1 MTVDMHLQIIFV
13 SKSVKEPISVKK
25 QKLIGKILYKGLNKR
40 FYFILFLKCCSK
52 ILLEGAKKGVS
63 RESL

>member
-1 MTVDMHLQIIFV
+1 MIVDMHLQIIFV

-40 FYFILFLKCCSK
+40 FYFIL
-52 ILLEGAKKGVS
+52 
-63 RESL
+63 

>member
-1 MTVDMHLQIIFV
+1 MTADMHLQIIFV

-63 RESL
+63 REPL